1 MSSQGWEPRVRRIA
15 EDVRSI
21 SLFHSMTD
29 EPREWSEEF
38 SPWEGIQTHWL
49 HRHSLR
55 LQQNKSQVSAGFFFF
70 LRWEKIFFSPYYVKN
85 TDTHVSI
92 TCILNCIVF
101 PLWTTKRD
109 EINTWQLTERK
120 WKRKRGGLI
129 LSKRRRT
136 GKSELQQKDDHKGW
150 RTPLLDYHNTPSS
163 ELHCSLS
170 TAP

>member
-1 MSSQGWEPRVRRIA
+1 MNPENGVKNFPPEKEYRPTGY
-15 EDVRSI
+15 
-21 SLFHSMTD
+21 TD
-29 EPREWSEEF
+29 IVWDYNKTKVKF
-38 SPWEGIQTHWL
+38 
-49 HRHSLR
+49 
-55 LQQNKSQVSAGFFFF
+55 LQVFFFF